1 MFVFY
6 NLDYTLIGNLNRFY
20 ELGDGNAFG
29 DCLMKG
35 DNTNRISASL
45 VGNPELNGVIISGEN
60 HRKQAEVLRDDL
72 GINLRGRPKKIKDIK
87 TLKRLMEYK
96 WEK

>member
-1 MFVFY
+1 MFVLY
-6 NLDYTLIGNLNRFY
+6 NLGYTLIGNLNRFD
-20 ELGDGNAFG
+20 EFVDGNALG
-29 DCLMKG
+29 DCLIT
-35 DNTNRISASL
+35 DSCPDRISASL

-96 WEK
+96 